1 MTNARG
7 NTTPH
12 GLTPAP
18 PHPRR
23 SDGLRARQ
31 LSSIRRPRF
40 LLGPLHSKA
49 KRRIKDLTKAEQS
62 ARDAGSVLTMSPR
75 RALAQYKAAPRA
87 RRRLP
92 LLPRHTHAQDTPRH
106 AMDASRARLP
116 HLQWWALAILL
127 LLLLLVAAPGAV
139 CAAPAAAAA
148 GECECGGAAA
158 EIREEDAR
166 GALRLKLI
174 AVASIL
180 SSGAAGVLVPVLG
193 RSAAALRP
201 DGDVFFAVKAFAA
214 GVILA
219 TGMVHIL
226 PAAFDALAAPACGG
240 KAGAKGGGGG
250 AFPFAGLVA
259 MCSAM
264 VTMMVDSVAAGY
276 YQRSHFRKA
285 RPVDDA
291 AGPAGAD
298 EEGAAAEHAGH
309 VHVHTH
315 ATHGHAHGHVHDHGG
330 HGRAHGH
337 GAPAAGASPDD
348 AASVAVSIRHRVI
361 SQVLELGILVHSVII
376 GVSLGA
382 SLRPSTI
389 RPLVGALSFHQF
401 FEGIGLGGCIVQAK
415 FKARATVI
423 MATFFSLTAP
433 IGIALGI
440 AITSSYSK
448 HSATALVVEGV
459 FNAAAAGILI
469 YMSLVD
475 LLAADFNN
483 PRLQTNMKLQLA
495 TYLALFLGAGLMSLL
510 AKWA

>member
-1 MTNARG
+1 MSSPCHHRARHGADASSYKCRTARARG
-7 NTTPH
+7 AAALPPPLST
-12 GLTPAP
+12 P
-18 PHPRR
+18 PHDP
-23 SDGLRARQ
+23 
-31 LSSIRRPRF
+31 
-40 LLGPLHSKA
+40 
-49 KRRIKDLTKAEQS
+49 T
-62 ARDAGSVLTMSPR
+62 
-75 RALAQYKAAPRA
+75 
-87 RRRLP
+87 
-92 LLPRHTHAQDTPRH
+92 RH
-106 AMDASRARLP
+106 AMGHAAVVARARALP
-116 HLQWWALAILL
+116 RSAAMLLFLL
-127 LLLLLVAAPGAV
+127 LLTL
-139 CAAPAAAAA
+139 AAPAAGA
-148 GECECGGAAA
+148 GAGAGAECGGAAAA

-174 AVASIL
+174 AVVSIL
-180 SSGAAGVLVPVLG
+180 AAGAAGVLVPVLG

-226 PAAFDALAAPACGG
+226 PAAFDALAGPCA
-240 KAGAKGGGGG
+240 GGGGG
-250 AFPFAGLVA
+250 GGGGGRGGFPYAGLVA
-259 MCSAM
+259 MCAAM
-264 VTMMVDSVAAGY
+264 ATMMVDSVAAGY
-276 YQRSHFRKA
+276 YRRSHFKKA
-285 RPVDDA
+285 RPIDDGA
-291 AGPAGAD
+291 DGQAVRVAAD
-298 EEGAAAEHAGH
+298 EEAAAEHAGH

-315 ATHGHAHGHVHDHGG
+315 ATHGHAHGH
-330 HGRAHGH
+330 AHGH
-337 GAPAAGASPDD
+337 GHGHGGPAAGASPED
-348 AASVAVSIRHRVI
+348 ASDAVSIRHRVV

-433 IGIALGI
+433 MGIALGF

-448 HSATALVVEGV
+448 HSSTALVVEGV
-459 FNAAAAGILI
+459 FNSAAAGILI

-483 PRLQTNMKLQLA
+483 PKLQTNMKLQLV

>member
-1 MTNARG
+1 
-7 NTTPH
+7 
-12 GLTPAP
+12 
-18 PHPRR
+18 
-23 SDGLRARQ
+23 
-31 LSSIRRPRF
+31 
-40 LLGPLHSKA
+40 
-49 KRRIKDLTKAEQS
+49 
-62 ARDAGSVLTMSPR
+62 
-75 RALAQYKAAPRA
+75 
-87 RRRLP
+87 
-92 LLPRHTHAQDTPRH
+92 
-106 AMDASRARLP
+106 MDAARARLRLRLP
-116 HLQWWALAILL
+116 VRWARPAALVVVVA
-127 LLLLLVAAPGAV
+127 LLLLVAAPPGVAAS
-139 CAAPAAAAA
+139 AAPVA
-148 GECECGGAAA
+148 ECECGGAAA

-180 SSGAAGVLVPVLG
+180 ASGATGALVPVLG
-193 RSAAALRP
+193 RSAPALRP

-226 PAAFDALAAPACGG
+226 PAAFDALASPCGG
-240 KAGAKGGGGG
+240 SGGRGKGA

-291 AGPAGAD
+291 AEGQHQGGGRGAAAGD
-298 EEGAAAEHAGH
+298 EEGAAEHAGH
-309 VHVHTH
+309 LHVHTH
-315 ATHGHAHGHVHDHGG
+315 ATHGHAHGHAHDH
-330 HGRAHGH
+330 AHGH
-337 GAPAAGASPDD
+337 GHGGPAAGASPDD
-348 AASVAVSIRHRVI
+348 ASSVAVSIRHRVI

-415 FKARATVI
+415 FKVRATVI
-423 MATFFSLTAP
+423 MVAFFSLTAP
-433 IGIALGI
+433 MGIALGI

-448 HSATALVVEGV
+448 HSATALIVEGV

>member
-1 MTNARG
+1 
-7 NTTPH
+7 
-12 GLTPAP
+12 
-18 PHPRR
+18 
-23 SDGLRARQ
+23 
-31 LSSIRRPRF
+31 
-40 LLGPLHSKA
+40 
-49 KRRIKDLTKAEQS
+49 
-62 ARDAGSVLTMSPR
+62 
-75 RALAQYKAAPRA
+75 
-87 RRRLP
+87 
-92 LLPRHTHAQDTPRH
+92 
-106 AMDASRARLP
+106 MDAARARLP
-116 HLQWWALAILL
+116 LAPWWALV
-127 LLLLLVAAPGAV
+127 LLLLVAPALGA
-139 CAAPAAAAA
+139 AAAAA
-148 GECECGGAAA
+148 GSEAAGCECGGAAA
-158 EIREEDAR
+158 EIKEEDAR

-180 SSGAAGVLVPVLG
+180 ASSATGVLVPVLG
-193 RSAAALRP
+193 RSAPALRP

-226 PAAFDALAAPACGG
+226 PAAFDSLAPPCGVSG
-240 KAGAKGGGGG
+240 GAKGA
-250 AFPFAGLVA
+250 AFPYAGLVA

-264 VTMMVDSVAAGY
+264 ATMMVDSVAAGY

-291 AGPAGAD
+291 ADGRGAAAAGD

-315 ATHGHAHGHVHDHGG
+315 ATHGHAHGHAHDHGG
-330 HGRAHGH
+330 HGH
-337 GAPAAGASPDD
+337 GAPAAGAS
-348 AASVAVSIRHRVI
+348 SVAESIRHRVI

-415 FKARATVI
+415 FKVRATVI

-495 TYLALFLGAGLMSLL
+495 TYLALFLGAGLMALL

>member
-1 MTNARG
+1 
-7 NTTPH
+7 
-12 GLTPAP
+12 
-18 PHPRR
+18 
-23 SDGLRARQ
+23 
-31 LSSIRRPRF
+31 
-40 LLGPLHSKA
+40 
-49 KRRIKDLTKAEQS
+49 
-62 ARDAGSVLTMSPR
+62 DA
-75 RALAQYKAAPRA
+75 
-87 RRRLP
+87 
-92 LLPRHTHAQDTPRH
+92 PRH
-106 AMDASRARLP
+106 AMDAARARLP
-116 HLQWWALAILL
+116 RLQWWALVL
-127 LLLLLVAAPGAV
+127 LLLLLVVAAPGA
-139 CAAPAAAAA
+139 AAP

-180 SSGAAGVLVPVLG
+180 ASGAAGVLVPVLG

-226 PAAFDALAAPACGG
+226 PAAFDALAPPACGKG
-240 KAGAKGGGGG
+240 KAGGGG
-250 AFPFAGLVA
+250 AFPFAGLFA

-264 VTMMVDSVAAGY
+264 ATMMVDSVAAGY

-285 RPVDDA
+285 RPVDDVAAAAAA
-291 AGPAGAD
+291 AGD

-315 ATHGHAHGHVHDHGG
+315 ATHGHAHGHAHDHGG
-330 HGRAHGH
+330 HGA
-337 GAPAAGASPDD
+337 AAAGASPDD
-348 AASVAVSIRHRVI
+348 ASSVAVSIRHRVI

-459 FNAAAAGILI
+459 FNAASAGILI